1 LSIAFQVSIFEAMP
15 SVISGYEYDIF
26 VSYRHKDNRST
37 TGPSF
42 QGQGYQVSNGWV
54 TDFISDLRKE
64 LESTFKEDLSIY
76 FDSNPHDGLLETHNV
91 DKSLEGKLKTVIF
104 IPILS
109 QIYCD
114 PKCFAWQNEFCA
126 FNKMAQQDG
135 VGRDIKLNNG
145 NVASRILPI
154 VIHQLD
160 REDQHL
166 FETELQSK
174 LRSIDFIFKSPGV
187 NRPLRP
193 DDNRQNNINNLS
205 YRDQI
210 NKVAN
215 AIKEIITAIKYPGR
229 ISEGLEASINDRAE
243 TKPAEDQKVTVD
255 RELLEKSLA
264 VLPFVS
270 LSHDASQEYFADGIT
285 ENILIQLAGLP
296 QLRVI
301 SRTSVMRYKKTTK
314 SAPEIA
320 AELGVKFILEGSAQ
334 AHGNKVRINVQL
346 IDALKDQHLWSKVF
360 VESMDDIFEI
370 QNNVAEVA
378 AKELLSS
385 FSPKHTEKLKEIPTK
400 NLEAYD
406 LFLKGRHA
414 FNQWSVDGY
423 RTASEYFKQS
433 IAKDP
438 EFRQAYSYLASSYSA
453 RMSWNG
459 DLSPEEAKKNIE
471 IYLSEAWKRG
481 PSDNDYLTKAF
492 IEFFIGK
499 DFLATEQLLLQA
511 MEVSPN
517 NANILYTYSYLL
529 NTMGRHEEAS
539 KIVNKAK
546 IIDPLTVAYFNYQII
561 SLYLL
566 KRYDEALAMLTEA
579 LQLYP
584 TVLRLY
590 DFLGR
595 INLTI
600 GKYEATIDSL
610 LAGLRT
616 SKLRPPSMLAYLAC
630 AYEHMQK
637 TDKANELLEELVKRS
652 EANEKGVNIYVVHI
666 FQCMGDISS
675 AKQWLVKAWRT
686 NDIDL
691 IWWDVDPLLHELRES
706 LPNRSLRST
715 LPDYEG
721 AESHIISLLEREMP
735 NLQYH
740 NVDHIYDVL
749 NAALV
754 IAKTERLKE
763 EEIRL
768 LRLAALLHDAGFI
781 QSPKNHEEKGA
792 EMAKEIL
799 PAFGLNAGQIETI
812 CTMIKATRIPQSP
825 TTQLD
830 KILCDA
836 DLDYL
841 GRDDFYEIGGR
852 LLEELKSQ
860 GVVETEREWNLI
872 QKTFLQSHRYH
883 TRFSKE
889 TRESK
894 KQRHLEEIEAKFRR

>member
-1 LSIAFQVSIFEAMP
+1 MP
-15 SVISGYEYDIF
+15 SVISGFEYDVF
-26 VSYRHKDNRST
+26 VSYRHKDNRN

-42 QGQGYQVSNGWV
+42 KGQGYQVSNGWV
-54 TDFISDLRKE
+54 TDFIGDLHKE

-76 FDSNPHDGLLETHNV
+76 FDSNPHDGLLETHHV

-145 NVASRILPI
+145 NVASRILPV

-174 LRSIDFIFKSPGV
+174 LRSIDFIFRSPGV

-193 DDNRQNNINNLS
+193 DDNRQDNINNLS

-215 AIKEIITAIKYPGR
+215 AIKEIITAIKYPER
-229 ISEGLEASINDRAE
+229 ISEGLEASISDRPE
-243 TKPAEDQKVTVD
+243 IKPPDDQKVTVD

-385 FSPKHTEKLKEIPTK
+385 FSSKHTEKLKEIPTK

-471 IYLSEAWKRG
+471 IYLTEAWKRG

-600 GKYEATIDSL
+600 GKYEVAIDSL

-630 AYEHMQK
+630 AYVRMEK
-637 TDKANELLEELVKRS
+637 SEKANELLDELIKRS

-691 IWWDVDPLLHELRES
+691 IWWDVDPLLQELRES

-715 LPDYEG
+715 APDFEG
-721 AESHIISLLEREMP
+721 AESHIISLLEKEMP
-735 NLQYH
+735 KLQYH

-754 IAKTERLKE
+754 IGKTERLKDD
-763 EEIRL
+763 EIQL
-768 LRLAALLHDAGFI
+768 LKLAALLHDAGFI

-799 PAFGLNAGQIETI
+799 PAFGLNAGQVETI
-812 CTMIKATRIPQSP
+812 CNMIKATRIPQSP
-825 TTQLD
+825 ATQLD

-883 TRFSKE
+883 TKFSKE

-894 KQRHLEEIEAKFRR
+894 KQQHLEEIEAKFRR

>member
-1 LSIAFQVSIFEAMP
+1 MAFQVSIFEPMP

-54 TDFISDLRKE
+54 TDFIGDLRKE

-76 FDSNPHDGLLETHNV
+76 FDSNPYDGLLETHNV

-114 PKCFAWQNEFCA
+114 PKCYAWQYEFCA
-126 FNKMAQQDG
+126 FNKLAQREPI
-135 VGRDIKLNNG
+135 GRDIKLRDG
-145 NVASRILPI
+145 NVASRVLP
-154 VIHQLD
+154 VTIHNLD
-160 REDQHL
+160 LEDRNL
-166 FETELQSK
+166 FETELNSK
-174 LRSIDFIFKSPGV
+174 LRSIDFIFRSPGV

-193 DDNRQNNINNLS
+193 DDNRQDNANNLF

-215 AIKEIITAIKYPGR
+215 AIKEIINAIKYPGR
-229 ISEGLEASINDRAE
+229 STDTYEESANYNTAPALRVEEVKSKSESN
-243 TKPAEDQKVTVD
+243 
-255 RELLEKSLA
+255 LLEKSVA

-270 LSHDASQEYFADGIT
+270 LSHDATQEYFADGIT

-296 QLRVI
+296 TLRVI

-314 SAPEIA
+314 TAPEIA
-320 AELGVKFILEGSAQ
+320 AELGVKYILEGSAQ
-334 AHGNKVRINVQL
+334 AHGKKVRINVQL

-370 QNNVAEVA
+370 QNNVAEVV
-378 AKELLSS
+378 AKELISS
-385 FSPKHTEKLKEIPTK
+385 FSPKQTEKLKEIPTK

-423 RTASEYFKQS
+423 RTASEYFKQA

-438 EFRQAYSYLASSYSA
+438 EFKQAYSYLASSYSA

-459 DLSPEEAKKNIE
+459 DLSPEEARTNIE
-471 IYLSEAWKRG
+471 IYLNEAWKRG

-492 IEFFIGK
+492 VEFFIAK
-499 DFLATEQLLLQA
+499 DFPTAEKLLLQA
-511 MEVSPN
+511 IELSPN
-517 NANILYTYSYLL
+517 NANVLYTYSYLL
-529 NTMGRHEEAS
+529 NMIGRHEEAV
-539 KIVNKAK
+539 KIVDRAK
-546 IIDPLTVAYFNYQII
+546 VIDPLTVAYFNYQII
-561 SLYLL
+561 NLYLL
-566 KRYDEALAMLTEA
+566 QRYDEAISTIKEA

-584 TVLRLY
+584 TVLRFF

-595 INLTI
+595 VYLTI
-600 GKYEATIDSL
+600 GKYDEAMQAL
-610 LAGLRT
+610 LSGMRT
-616 SKLRPPSMLAYLAC
+616 SKIRPPSMIAYLVG
-630 AYEHMQK
+630 AYTGLKDEAK
-637 TDKANELLEELVKRS
+637 TLELTNELIKRS
-652 EANEKGVNIYVVHI
+652 EANEKGVNVYLVHAFTYV
-666 FQCMGDISS
+666 GDLTT
-675 AKQWLVKAWRT
+675 AKHWLDKSWKT

-691 IWWDVDPLLHELRES
+691 IWWSVDPLLKSLRES
-706 LPNRSLRST
+706 LPNEGIKST
-715 LPDYEG
+715 KPDFEA
-721 AESHIISLLEREMP
+721 AEKYIIDLLEKEMP

-763 EEIRL
+763 EEIHL

-781 QSPKNHEEKGA
+781 HSPKNHEEKGA

-799 PAFGLNAGQIETI
+799 PGFGLNAGQVETI
-812 CTMIKATRIPQSP
+812 CAMIKATRIPQSP
-825 TTQLD
+825 ATLLD

-852 LLEELKSQ
+852 LLQELKAQ
-860 GVVETEREWNLI
+860 GVVETEREWNLV

-883 TRFSKE
+883 TKFSRE
-889 TRESK
+889 TRESE
-894 KQRHLEEIEAKFRR
+894 KQKHLEEIEAKFRR